1 MAVLSIQWL
10 ASLGGEITHT
20 WLLFGIPLTLG
31 AVQWAFL
38 SRCVRWYGLFWLPS
52 CLVGLFLSYVG
63 SWWFLC
69 ALGTGLGVAQSPIL
83 AVSGFRRW
91 WIWLPASGCG
101 WFIGIVIGS
110 MAQDLL
116 GATLETDAARMSVLY
131 GVTALA
137 YATLTVAA
145 LQLMPRRSD
154 YHLRGKCSGV
164 SEGGLACPLGRHSS

>member
-1 MAVLSIQWL
+1 MYPTAWVASHVVAVLSIQWL

-38 SRCVRWYGLFWLPS
+38 SRCVRWYGLF
-52 CLVGLFLSYVG
+52 
-63 SWWFLC
+63 
-69 ALGTGLGVAQSPIL
+69 
-83 AVSGFRRW
+83 
-91 WIWLPASGCG
+91 WLPASGCG